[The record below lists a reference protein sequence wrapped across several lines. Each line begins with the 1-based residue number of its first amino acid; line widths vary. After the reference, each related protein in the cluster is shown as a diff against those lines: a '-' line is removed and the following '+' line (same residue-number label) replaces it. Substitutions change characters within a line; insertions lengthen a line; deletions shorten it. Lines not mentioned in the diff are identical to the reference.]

1 MQSLII
7 MKNLCKLNTSLC
19 ILQTIDLANLNLT
32 VIQADFVEEFNM
44 TEYSRA
50 LMRPI
55 LTDLQNMEFFENI
68 TAKVNST
75 LDSLEKGDSIFKE
88 LRDEL
93 SYLINVCTYL
103 WMFHIYSG
111 PSLLLN
117 ITLLCA
123 IIYTSDSGG
132 LDTISV
138 MPV

>member
-7 MKNLCKLNTSLC
+7 MKNLCKLSTSLC

-32 VIQADFVEEFNM
+32 AILADFVEEFNM
-44 TEYSRA
+44 TEYTRA

-103 WMFHIYSG
+103 
-111 PSLLLN
+111 
-117 ITLLCA
+117 
-123 IIYTSDSGG
+123 
-132 LDTISV
+132 
-138 MPV
+138 